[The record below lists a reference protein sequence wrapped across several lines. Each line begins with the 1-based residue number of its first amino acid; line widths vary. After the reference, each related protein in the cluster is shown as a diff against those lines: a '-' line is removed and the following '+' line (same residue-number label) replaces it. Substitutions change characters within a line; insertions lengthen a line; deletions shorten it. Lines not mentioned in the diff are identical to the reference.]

1 MAQRSFQ
8 EYVTDRFYNEMFS
21 AIAMFLEENRD
32 HLSVTSHS
40 VRHIDSTE
48 LLEIY
53 VKKVYIEDLSDMRIG
68 FDVLVEAEFAISEI
82 DRHNDRYDEKRQWF
96 RISCNGNL
104 NKHLGDFCISSVC
117 EYDSRIKQNKP
128 LDDALVPYINRDQYE
143 AVARDFLERYYK
155 EALYE
160 PMYVDPTVLVERM
173 GLTIRQRNITNDCSI
188 FGQIFFTDCDTTY
201 YDENREITLTEE
213 VSAGTI
219 YFDPEFYFLRNL
231 GSVNNTIVHEC
242 VHWDKHRKAF
252 ELERLYNKEAT
263 QIRCQVVGGIK
274 DSKTHTATDY
284 MESQANSLTP
294 RIQMPYTQAK
304 VKAAELIRKYKR
316 QLQTNQL
323 VDVLEPVI
331 DEMAIFFGVSRC
343 AAKIRMVDIGYEE
356 AIGVFTYIDG
366 KYVRP
371 HGFKKGSINKQQTF
385 SISAQDAIIEGFFSE
400 ELREGMK
407 QGKYQFI
414 DSHYCL
420 NSPKY
425 IMQGEDKNPCLTEY
439 ARLHMDECCVI
450 FDLTIKAVNKYSEAF
465 YTECVL
471 YRDAASNIVF
481 EARYS
486 NDNKN
491 IFTQDEMISAYN
503 KDILGVAKNLSSSF
517 SGCLS
522 GLIEWTGMTVE
533 ELAEASLIADRSI
546 RRYKSGEHENPTL
559 ESVIALCIGMKLP
572 PPLSYKLVSSAGFSF
587 MAREKD
593 IMYQTLLGG
602 YFSHSIHEC
611 NELLIAQNM
620 QPLGKNER
628 TGNV

>member
-1 MAQRSFQ
+1 
-8 EYVTDRFYNEMFS
+8 
-21 AIAMFLEENRD
+21 
-32 HLSVTSHS
+32 
-40 VRHIDSTE
+40 
-48 LLEIY
+48 
-53 VKKVYIEDLSDMRIG
+53 MRIG

-96 RISCNGNL
+96 RISCNGDL

-356 AIGVFTYIDG
+356 AIGVFTYIGG

-481 EARYS
+481 EARYADAYLENALRGLAAAYQANVGAVNAAAAEIPGVYQTARNQTAAAS
-486 NDNKN
+486 EIARKN
-491 IFTQDEMISAYN
+491 FGEYAAAA
-503 KDILGVAKNLSSSF
+503 GLSS
-517 SGCLS
+517 GAGGQARLAMDG
-522 GLIEWTGMTVE
+522 GLLGKLNTINLGEAEAAETLRGQRAQLETQYREDIARAVSEDGLMRAKLLYEDFVRVDNA
-533 ELAEASLIADRSI
+533 LAEASMNLA
-546 RRYKSGEHENPTL
+546 
-559 ESVIALCIGMKLP
+559 KL
-572 PPLSYKLVSSAGFSF
+572 A
-587 MAREKD
+587 
-593 IMYQTLLGG
+593 
-602 YFSHSIHEC
+602 
-611 NELLIAQNM
+611 AQAA
-620 QPLGKNER
+620 K
-628 TGNV
+628 